1 MLKHAPLGF
10 RIAAIVNWLV
20 AIGGIIDPTAVAV
33 TFHITPPNYPF
44 LVRIWT
50 GMVFM
55 FGAMFWEI
63 SRDPAGRHR
72 LIKYGWIEKS
82 VTATS
87 VTIGYATGEVPFLM
101 FGLILF
107 TDYFWIAVFLYYDL
121 AIRRNSR

>member
-1 MLKHAPLGF
+1 MLKHAPLAF

-20 AIGGIIDPTAVAV
+20 AIGGIIDPTSVAV
-33 TFHITPPNYPF
+33 TFHLTPPNYPF

-63 SRDPAGRHR
+63 SRDPAGRRR

-87 VTIGYATGEVPFLM
+87 VSIAYATGEIPLM
-101 FGLILF
+101 MFDLILF

-121 AIRRNSR
+121 ALRRGSR

>member
-1 MLKHAPLGF
+1 MLKYAPLAF

-20 AIGGIIDPTAVAV
+20 SIGGIIDPAAVAN
-33 TFHITPPNYPF
+33 TFHITAPNYPF

-63 SRDPAGRHR
+63 SRDPAGRRR

-82 VTATS
+82 VTAIS
-87 VTIGYATGEVPFLM
+87 VSIAYATGEVPFLM
-101 FGLILF
+101 YGLILF
-107 TDYFWIAVFLYYDL
+107 TDYFWIAVFIYYDL
-121 AIRRNSR
+121 SLRGTRR